1 MLLGNNFV
9 KFGFALIKSNTSEK
23 SISEK
28 LHVGKSRAIK
38 AFMNL
43 SSLIMKSSLIQFNK
57 TFNLSVSS
65 EREIHRLAYSQRTF
79 SKRKYMTFL
88 IIISGQFL
96 SSCKKYILSS
106 PHEIF
111 GTKIEIFGIIELN
124 VSINLLR
131 VFCTKKKWS
140 IQQTQTTTCIKEFYF
155 TYLQG

>member
-9 KFGFALIKSNTSEK
+9 KFVFALIKSNTSEK

-28 LHVGKSRAIK
+28 LRVGKSRAIK

-65 EREIHRLAYSQRTF
+65 EREIHRSAYSQRTF
-79 SKRKYMTFL
+79 SKRKYVTFL
-88 IIISGQFL
+88 IIISGQL
-96 SSCKKYILSS
+96 SSCKRYILSS

-131 VFCTKKKWS
+131 VFCTKKKLS
-140 IQQTQTTTCIKEFYF
+140 IQQTQTTTCIKELYF
-155 TYLQG
+155 IYLQG